1 MFSQIKI
8 ILIIVALVGASGA
21 IYYVKKLQ
29 HENQILIINQSK
41 LETAVEEQKAVITQQ
56 AESYEKIMGA
66 NSDLSARIKELD
78 GVKDEL
84 QKKLAKHDL
93 NYLSVKKP
101 KLIERIINKGTK
113 DVLNDI
119 QNLTAE

>member
-93 NYLSVKKP
+93 NYLSVQKP